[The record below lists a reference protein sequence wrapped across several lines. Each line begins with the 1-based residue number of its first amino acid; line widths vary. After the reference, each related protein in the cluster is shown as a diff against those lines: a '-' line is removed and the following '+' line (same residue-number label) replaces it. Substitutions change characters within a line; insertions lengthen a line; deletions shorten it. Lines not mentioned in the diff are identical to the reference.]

1 MGLAWLGWAG
11 LLAVHNHV
19 FTLHLTEFMDW
30 RLFPS
35 SLLLGEALGGKG
47 GGGREGWMD
56 GIEDGRVGWRNG
68 EWGFLSSQPRHG

>member
-47 GGGREGWMD
+47 GGGREDGWMGLRMGGWD
-56 GIEDGRVGWRNG
+56 GEMENG
-68 EWGFLSSQPRHG
+68 GF